1 MGRVQTAGETPSHP
15 LSAST
20 QYKQVKLSDV
30 PKTDLTNTDVQSTK
44 VTLNLNPLLFIW
56 TLSLS
61 LSRPFSYLLNNKNGS
76 DEKGSQCA
84 CFWLKIIKGILFGVQ
99 DLWLKN
105 SFVSGNIYRW
115 RVTSLKKQP
124 DIILLCVQLLRI
136 NTWSNGILPLN
147 EKMISVDSFSLVLS
161 KKNVD
166 RRVTLATC
174 GISYDICL

>member
-1 MGRVQTAGETPSHP
+1 MKKVR
-15 LSAST
+15 SAH
-20 QYKQVKLSDV
+20 VFDLKLL
-30 PKTDLTNTDVQSTK
+30 KKIYLFYWRGDLLQ
-44 VTLNLNPLLFIW
+44 
-56 TLSLS
+56 
-61 LSRPFSYLLNNKNGS
+61 
-76 DEKGSQCA
+76 
-84 CFWLKIIKGILFGVQ
+84 
-99 DLWLKN
+99 N

-124 DIILLCVQLLRI
+124 DIILLYVQLLRI